1 MEENSMLSLVQIDDY
16 IDALSNNAG
25 SLIKEAEILYDN
37 QHYARAF
44 TLSHIAREEIAK
56 CLMLQAAGVKVLA
69 GHGVDFKK
77 LFKRLR
83 NHEQK
88 LISEG
93 LQNSLFALGTG
104 DSEFGRLLL
113 KTVTAASEHRNNR
126 KNESLYVGF
135 AEDRISKPAEGF
147 SEKQADRNIKLAQ
160 YALRDQKHNAVL
172 MGKFSLREP
181 IEMPEITPGDLKD
194 QDLDSLMKDLAQAL
208 LRIREAKNYEE
219 DSDDRQ

>member
-1 MEENSMLSLVQIDDY
+1 MLSLAQIDDY
-16 IDALSNNAG
+16 IDALSANAE
-25 SLIKEAEILYDN
+25 SLILEAEILYAN
-37 QHYARAF
+37 QRYARAF

-56 CLMLQAAGVKVLA
+56 CLMLQAAGVRVLA

-104 DSEFGRLLL
+104 NSEFGSMMLN
-113 KTVTAASEHRNNR
+113 TVAAASEHRNNR

-135 AEDRISKPAEGF
+135 AEGHVSQPAEGF

-160 YALRDQKHNAVL
+160 FALRDQKHNAVL

-181 IEMPEITPGDLKD
+181 IEIPEITPDDLKG
-194 QDLDSLMKDLAQAL
+194 QDLDALVRELAKAL
-208 LRIREAKNYEE
+208 RQIREANPYEE
-219 DSDDRQ
+219 GSDDPQ